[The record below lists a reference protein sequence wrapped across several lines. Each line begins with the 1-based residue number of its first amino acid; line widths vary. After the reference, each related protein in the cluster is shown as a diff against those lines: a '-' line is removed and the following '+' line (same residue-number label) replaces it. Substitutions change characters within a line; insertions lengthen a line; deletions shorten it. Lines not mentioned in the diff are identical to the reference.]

1 MHLHVSTIMRQD
13 MALTQN
19 VFNEANSAPFDQMQI
34 LFKLEYTKFKKNC
47 LLKEIKAE
55 GKM

>member
-1 MHLHVSTIMRQD
+1 MRQD